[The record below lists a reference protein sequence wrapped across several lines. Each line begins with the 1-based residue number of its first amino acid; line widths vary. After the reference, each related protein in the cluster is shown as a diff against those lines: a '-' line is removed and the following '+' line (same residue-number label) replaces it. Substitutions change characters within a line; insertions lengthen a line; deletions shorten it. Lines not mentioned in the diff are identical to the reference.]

1 MQKMKELEPS
11 KSFAEPLLGDKYSD
25 IVGGASLGGFLKN
38 KLNEMNAEPSNDE
51 PYLPWKRSSMSHNM
65 QP

>member
-38 KLNEMNAEPSNDE
+38 KLNEMNAETYNDE
-51 PYLPWKRSSMSHNM
+51 RDITWKR
-65 QP
+65 